1 MPLPDN
7 DVNLRCPLKRKNRL
21 ERVINAKTML
31 TRQKMDSPA
40 FETMSG
46 NDGDNRGQ
54 AEAQTRDVTQL
65 LRAWSEGDQEAL
77 ERLTPLVY
85 QELHR
90 RAHRQMAQERS
101 GQTLQT
107 TALVNEIYLQLI
119 DLRGVSWRDRAH
131 FFALSSRLIRRVLID
146 AARARRSLKRGAG
159 SPHVEFDENLLI
171 STEPRA
177 DVLALD
183 EALTALA
190 TLDQRKSEVVELR
203 FFGGLGI
210 EEVAEV
216 LKVSPETV
224 KRDWKLAKAWLR
236 RELRRDKSSQQIDDR
251 RRQRPFIDPA
261 G

>member
-1 MPLPDN
+1 MSDPGLGDK
-7 DVNLRCPLKRKNRL
+7 DGG
-21 ERVINAKTML
+21 ER
-31 TRQKMDSPA
+31 
-40 FETMSG
+40 G
-46 NDGDNRGQ
+46 
-54 AEAQTRDVTQL
+54 EAQVRDVTQL
-65 LRAWSEGDQEAL
+65 LRAWSEGDQKAL
-77 ERLTPLVY
+77 EKLTPLVY

-90 RAHRQMAQERS
+90 RAHRQMARERS

-107 TALVNEIYLQLI
+107 TALVNEIYVQLI

-146 AARARRSLKRGAG
+146 AARSRGSLKRGAG
-159 SPHVEFDENLLI
+159 SPHVTFDENLLV

-177 DVLALD
+177 DVVALD

-190 TLDQRKSEVVELR
+190 AIDQRKSQVVELR

-210 EEVAEV
+210 EEAAEV

-236 RELRRDKSSQQIDDR
+236 RELRHYSDTKASDV
-251 RRQRPFIDPA
+251 
-261 G
+261 